1 MFGRGSCP
9 DRNGHPAPRAYR
21 VAVGD
26 RPTVTGPVEWAQQVV
41 GSVEQLAVR
50 VGTAVWVP
58 GAWPPSVSGPE
69 IVYMRSP
76 GADRERDS
84 YHLRGL
90 DETERLLVISGYRRR
105 PGARLE
111 SRLAAVE
118 GMPFETLS
126 RPDGQPPHVVVRTPV
141 LDDAHIGGC
150 PLACERTR
158 PCPWPHLGAGEE
170 MNGRTGKR
178 LRAS

>member
-1 MFGRGSCP
+1 MVTR
-9 DRNGHPAPRAYR
+9 RLAPTV

-76 GADRERDS
+76 GADRERDG

-141 LDDAHIGGC
+141 LDVHISGDA
-150 PLACERTR
+150 LS
-158 PCPWPHLGAGEE
+158 
-170 MNGRTGKR
+170 
-178 LRAS
+178 RASALDLARGLILVQAKR